1 MTILY
6 YDCFSGI
13 SGDMNL
19 GAMVDVGV
27 DFEYLTEMLNKLS
40 VKNEF
45 YLHRS
50 RKQKMGIE
58 GTKIDVILN
67 KENHEH
73 THHSHEAE
81 HTHHHLHEAKHTH
94 HHSHEA
100 EHTHHHSHE
109 AEHTHN
115 NNNADDHH
123 HKHEHRNLESIKKI
137 INDAPY
143 NKNIKTLSINMF
155 MEVAKAEA
163 KVHGKT
169 IEEIHFHEVGAVD
182 SIVDI
187 IGAAICFDYLN
198 VDKIIS
204 SSVELGG
211 GFVKCAHGVI
221 PVPAP
226 ATVEILKN
234 TPVTLGKVNF
244 ETTTPT
250 GAAILKANVNE
261 FTSKLN
267 FNIIKTGYG
276 LGTKDFDIPNILRV
290 YIATEIEDK
299 IVKSNTVKEEN
310 NDFDIEEQIIIEV
323 NIDDMNPELYEA
335 IEEKL
340 FDNGALDVYKT
351 NILMKKNRPAIKL
364 TVLTTVDL
372 LNKIENILFM
382 ETTTLGI
389 REYPVKKKMLKR
401 TFEKVQT
408 KFGEVDIK
416 KGLLNGKVI
425 KVKPEYETCKELA
438 KINNVSILDIY
449 SEVSKLI
456 K

>member
-1 MTILY
+1 MKILY

-40 VKNEF
+40 VKDEF
-45 YLHRS
+45 HLHRS

-58 GTKIDVILN
+58 GTKVDVILN
-67 KENHEH
+67 NEYHEH
-73 THHSHEAE
+73 THGNDTEHPHNNN
-81 HTHHHLHEAKHTH
+81 HTHHHHE
-94 HHSHEA
+94 HE
-100 EHTHHHSHE
+100 HE
-109 AEHTHN
+109 
-115 NNNADDHH
+115 
-123 HKHEHRNLESIKKI
+123 HEHRNLESIKKI
-137 INDAPY
+137 INDALY
-143 NKNIKTLSINMF
+143 NENIKTLSIDMF
-155 MEVAKAEA
+155 MEVAIAEA

-169 IEEIHFHEVGAVD
+169 IEEVHFHEVGAVD

-187 IGAAICFDYLN
+187 IGAAICLDYLN

-204 SSVELGG
+204 SPVELGG
-211 GFVKCAHGVI
+211 GFVKCAHGII

-234 TPVTLGKVNF
+234 TPVTMGKVNF

-250 GAAILKANVNE
+250 GAAILKANVDE

-267 FNIIKTGYG
+267 FNILKTGYG

-290 YIATEIEDK
+290 YIAEQIEEK
-299 IVKSNTVKEEN
+299 NVKSNTINKEN
-310 NDFDIEEQIIIEV
+310 NNLDIEEQIIIEV

-351 NILMKKNRPAIKL
+351 NILMKKNRPAVKL
-364 TVLTTVDL
+364 TVLTTKGL

-389 REYPVKKKMLKR
+389 REYPVKKKMLER
-401 TFEKVQT
+401 TFEKIQT

-416 KGLLNGKVI
+416 KGFLNGKVI
-425 KVKPEYETCKELA
+425 KIKPEYETCKKLA
-438 KINNVSILDIY
+438 KINNVTILDIY

-456 K
+456 